1 VTQENILKE
10 FEEAG
15 AILRGHFI
23 LSSGLHS
30 DTYLQCA
37 RVLMDPKRSERICHQ
52 LAERIR
58 RTPSGSKV
66 DLVASPALGGVIV
79 GYEVARQLGVP
90 AIFCER
96 AEGKFTIR
104 RGFHVE
110 KGARVVM
117 VEDVVTTGKS
127 SKEAMDTIEAAGG
140 KVVAAACL
148 INRSGG
154 NPLNVPLISLVE
166 LDIQTYTDEELPFE
180 LAKVPAEK
188 PGSRWLKTSA
198 AS

>member
-1 VTQENILKE
+1 MTQDDIMKE
-10 FEEAG
+10 FEAAG

-37 RVLMDPKRSERICHQ
+37 RVLMEPKRSEHICKI
-52 LAERIR
+52 LADRIR
-58 RTPSGSKV
+58 RTGSGSKI
-66 DLVASPALGGVIV
+66 DMVASPAMGGVIV
-79 GYEVARQLGVP
+79 GYEVGRQLGVP

-96 AEGKFTIR
+96 VDGKFAIR
-104 RGFHVE
+104 RGFSVPE
-110 KGARVVM
+110 GARVLL

-127 SKEAMDTIEAAGG
+127 SREAIDCIEAAGG
-140 KVVAAACL
+140 KVVAGACL

-154 NPLNVPLISLVE
+154 NPLNTPLVSLVE

-188 PGSRWLKTSA
+188 PGSRWIKSA